1 MTLKEQLFLSNFQV
15 DLTPADNDDIQL
27 PPEPPGRCAQ
37 DLQDKITRL
46 YEKMQTTGMDMNQV
60 IQKRKDFRNPSIY
73 EKLIQFCAINELGT
87 ISSLLIFF
95 LCFYHNILCQYIC
108 MPTKIQ
114 IHHQFKKTLLRGC
127 NLHMAPNKLD
137 TNA

>member
-1 MTLKEQLFLSNFQV
+1 MTLKEQLSFSNFQV

-95 LCFYHNILCQYIC
+95 YVFIIISYVNIFACLLKSKF
-108 MPTKIQ
+108 TTSS
-114 IHHQFKKTLLRGC
+114 KKPC
-127 NLHMAPNKLD
+127 
-137 TNA
+137 

>member
-95 LCFYHNILCQYIC
+95 FMCLS
-108 MPTKIQ
+108 
-114 IHHQFKKTLLRGC
+114 
-127 NLHMAPNKLD
+127 
-137 TNA
+137 

>member
-1 MTLKEQLFLSNFQV
+1 MTLKEQLSFSNFQV

-87 ISSLLIFF
+87 ISSLLFF

-114 IHHQFKKTLLRGC
+114 IHHQFKNTLLRGWQFT
-127 NLHMAPNKLD
+127 HGS
-137 TNA
+137 